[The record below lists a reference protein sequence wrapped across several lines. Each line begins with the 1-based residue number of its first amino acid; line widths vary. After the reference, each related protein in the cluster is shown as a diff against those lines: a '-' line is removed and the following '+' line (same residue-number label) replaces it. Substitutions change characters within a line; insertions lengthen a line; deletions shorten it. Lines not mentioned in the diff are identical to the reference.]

1 MSDDYAFYRDQTIK
15 LIRQDGANQARLDGH
30 DEAIERIEKA
40 VTDGFANLERRT
52 AEQINHIRGEIKQS
66 AEATHQEIKQHTDG
80 LYTAL
85 DEIKQERASFSRAL
99 GRVAAAI
106 ILAVIAAAA
115 ANYAAIS
122 PQVADMTAR
131 AIGQLN

>member
-1 MSDDYAFYRDQTIK
+1 MTDERWMLDRIIK
-15 LIRQDGANQARLDGH
+15 LEREAGANEARLDGH

-40 VTDGFANLERRT
+40 VTDGFAQAERKT
-52 AEQINHIRGEIKQS
+52 AEQINHIRGEIKIT
-66 AEATHQEIKQHTDG
+66 ADG
-80 LYTAL
+80 IYTAL
-85 DEIKQERASFSRAL
+85 DEIKQERASFGRAL

-122 PQVADMTAR
+122 PQVANMASQ
-131 AIGQLN
+131 AISQLP

>member
-1 MSDDYAFYRDQTIK
+1 MLDRIIK
-15 LIRQDGANQARLDGH
+15 LEREAGANEARLDGH

-40 VTDGFANLERRT
+40 VTDGFAQAERKT
-52 AEQINHIRGEIKQS
+52 AEQINHIRGEIKIT
-66 AEATHQEIKQHTDG
+66 ADG
-80 LYTAL
+80 IYTAL
-85 DEIKQERASFSRAL
+85 DEIKQERASFGRAL

-122 PQVADMTAR
+122 PQVANMASQ
-131 AIGQLN
+131 AISQLP